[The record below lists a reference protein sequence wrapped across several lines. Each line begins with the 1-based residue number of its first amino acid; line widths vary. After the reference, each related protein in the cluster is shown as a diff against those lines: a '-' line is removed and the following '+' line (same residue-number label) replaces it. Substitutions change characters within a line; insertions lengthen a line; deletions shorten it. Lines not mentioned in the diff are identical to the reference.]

1 MTVELIVQQVINALS
16 RGSLYAL
23 LALGL
28 AMVYSVLGLMNFAYG
43 ELVTVTGYTMWFL
56 MVRGISFPV
65 AAVIGIVAATV
76 VSLLTELTA
85 FHPLRRASF
94 AAILF
99 SSFAV
104 SVIIQNLIRQ
114 LISPRPRG
122 IRIPA
127 ALDEVVRLGPF
138 YIGVL
143 SLVTFALSLAVMILL
158 VAFLQRSR
166 WGIAL
171 RAAAAD
177 FEVARLVGVRAN
189 RIIALSFVISGLLA
203 GVGGVLWVSRIGG
216 MTPSMGLT
224 PVLRSFIAVVIGG
237 LGTLRGAVV
246 GGFVLASL
254 EVALHVLLPSWAR
267 PFIDALSLVVVVVI
281 LYISPEGLIRKEVE
295 A

>member
-1 MTVELIVQQVINALS
+1 MTPELIVQQVINALS

-28 AMVYSVLGLMNFAYG
+28 AMVYSVFGLMNFAYG
-43 ELVTVTGYTMWFL
+43 ELITVTGYTMWFF
-56 MVRGISFPV
+56 MVRGVSFPV
-65 AAVIGIVAATV
+65 AVAIGIVAAAA
-76 VSLLTELTA
+76 VSLLTELAA
-85 FHPLRRASF
+85 FRPLRKASF

-127 ALDEVVRLGPF
+127 VLDEVVQLGPF
-138 YIGVL
+138 YVGVL
-143 SLVTFALSLAVMILL
+143 SLVTLALSVSVMILL
-158 VAFLQRSR
+158 VAFLHRTR

-189 RIIALSFVISGLLA
+189 WIIALSFVISGLLA
-203 GVGGVLWVSRIGG
+203 GIGGVLWVSHVGG
-216 MTPSMGLT
+216 MTPTMGLT
-224 PVLRSFIAVVIGG
+224 PVIRSFVAVVIGG
-237 LGTLRGAVV
+237 LGTLRGAAL
-246 GGFVLASL
+246 GGFVLAFL
-254 EVALHVLLPSWAR
+254 EVALHVFLPSWAR
-267 PFIDALSLVVVVVI
+267 PFIDALALVGVVI
-281 LYISPEGLIRKEVE
+281 ILYVSPEGLIRKEVE
-295 A
+295 E